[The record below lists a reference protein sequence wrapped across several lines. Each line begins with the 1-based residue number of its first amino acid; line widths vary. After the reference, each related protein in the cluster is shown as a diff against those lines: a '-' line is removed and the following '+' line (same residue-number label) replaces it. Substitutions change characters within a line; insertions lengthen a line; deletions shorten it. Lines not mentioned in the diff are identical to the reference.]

1 MRKELFVTIVDEGR
15 DHGKVYKITEAHAV
29 QADKWGIRAMLALN
43 RNGAQIPDEIMKLGL
58 IGVLVVGVHK
68 LKGVAWEDLEPLI
81 DEMMTCVEM
90 VPTPSQRNVVRK
102 LFIDPNDIEEVS
114 TWWILSSRIR
124 FRMAGLGTITSMAST
139 RPGPLARGSR
149 FCVITPSSTKESCA
163 RTCGCW

>member
-29 QADKWGIRAMLALN
+29 HADKWGIRAMLALN

-114 TWWILSSRIR
+114 TLSTL
-124 FRMAGLGTITSMAST
+124 RMEVFKLHVDFT
-139 RPGPLARGSR
+139 RPVAESR
-149 FCVITPSSTKESCA
+149 SQGEA
-163 RTCGCW
+163 AGDQ

>member
-15 DHGKVYKITEAHAV
+15 DQGKVYKITEAHAV

-68 LKGVAWEDLEPLI
+68 LKGVLWKDLEPLI
-81 DEMMTCVEM
+81 DEMMSCVEV

-102 LFIDPNDIEEVS
+102 LFIDPNDIEEVATLS
-114 TWWILSSRIR
+114 TL
-124 FRMAGLGTITSMAST
+124 RMEVFKLHVDFSKAAD
-139 RPGPLARGSR
+139 PLKSPDA
-149 FCVITPSSTKESCA
+149 A
-163 RTCGCW
+163 AADQ

>member
-1 MRKELFVTIVDEGR
+1 MRKELLVTIVDAGR
-15 DHGKVYKITEAHAV
+15 DQGKVFKITEAHAV

-68 LKGVAWEDLEPLI
+68 LKGVLWEDLEPLI
-81 DEMMTCVEM
+81 DEMMSCVEV

-114 TWWILSSRIR
+114 TLSTL
-124 FRMAGLGTITSMAST
+124 RMEVFKLHVDFSKAA
-139 RPGPLARGSR
+139 
-149 FCVITPSSTKESCA
+149 VPSKSPDA
-163 RTCGCW
+163 AAADQ